1 MDFYT
6 YFSLMDLLHLAKGYN
21 EPLMIKVSSIC
32 YQCDKFIYVE
42 YLFDTCY
49 CPVSESCSGETA
61 MNKADKI
68 PVGILMILSK

>member
-1 MDFYT
+1 MYFYT
-6 YFSLMDLLHLAKGYN
+6 YFSLMDLLHLAKVYN

-42 YLFDTCY
+42 YLFDCY
-49 CPVSESCSGETA
+49 RLVSESCSGETA
-61 MNKADKI
+61 ISKADKI